1 MMFTCLIIGIN
12 ESVFDAVSF
21 IVTSCYAIILQCASL
36 RLARLLFDT
45 KKHGFAC
52 FTGFKE

>member
-1 MMFTCLIIGIN
+1 MMFTGLIIGIN
-12 ESVFDAVSF
+12 ESVFDGVSF

-45 KKHGFAC
+45 KML
-52 FTGFKE
+52 